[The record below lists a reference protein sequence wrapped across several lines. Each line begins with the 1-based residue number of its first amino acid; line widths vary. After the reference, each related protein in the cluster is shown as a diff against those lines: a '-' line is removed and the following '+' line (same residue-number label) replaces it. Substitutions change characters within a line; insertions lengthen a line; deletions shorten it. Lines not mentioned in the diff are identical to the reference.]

1 MFKTIREQLVE
12 EIEEIQEFSD
22 YPLPYI
28 DTKDATIEELKLYL
42 SKNLKI
48 AHESINNILHEDA
61 GDRV

>member
-28 DTKDATIEELKLYL
+28 NTKRATIEELKLYL

-48 AHESINNILHEDA
+48 AHESIDDILHEDA
-61 GDRV
+61 RDRL

>member
-1 MFKTIREQLVE
+1 MFKTIRDQLVE

-22 YPLPYI
+22 YPLPHI
-28 DTKDATIEELKLYL
+28 DTKSATIEELKSYL

-48 AHESINNILHEDA
+48 AHESIDGILHEDA